1 MAKLL
6 ETRLPI
12 AGSEITPDVFNR
24 LVRVLELN
32 LQKFDPNGT
41 LQVTTEQKL
50 STKFNPG
57 DIIFDTNKNTLEFF
71 NGEEFEILS
80 AQPTGSFEATASLG
94 QVSVCEEGSISINV
108 SI

>member
-32 LQKFDPNGT
+32 LQKFDPSAT
-41 LQVTTEQKL
+41 LQITTEKKL
-50 STKFNPG
+50 TTKFNPG
-57 DIIFDTNKNTLEFF
+57 DIIFDTSKSTLEFF
-71 NGEEFEILS
+71 NGQEFEIIS
-80 AQPTGSFEATASLG
+80 AQPTGSFEASASVG
-94 QVSVCEEGSISINV
+94 QVSVSEEGSISIKV
-108 SI
+108 SV

>member
-41 LQVTTEQKL
+41 LQVTTAQEL

-71 NGEEFEILS
+71 NGEEFEVLS

-94 QVSVCEEGSISINV
+94 QVSVSEEGSISINV
-108 SI
+108 SV

>member
-32 LQKFDPNGT
+32 LQKFDPNAT
-41 LQVTTEQKL
+41 LQITTEKKL
-50 STKFNPG
+50 TTKFNPG
-57 DIIFDTNKNTLEFF
+57 DIVFDNTKNTLEFF
-71 NGEEFEILS
+71 DGSAFKDITSTQKTSLQANASVGEV
-80 AQPTGSFEATASLG
+80 T
-94 QVSVCEEGSISINV
+94 VNEEGSISIKV

>member
-12 AGSEITPDVFNR
+12 AGGEITPDVFNR

-32 LQKFDPNGT
+32 LQKFDPNAT
-41 LQVTTEQKL
+41 LQITTEKKL
-50 STKFNPG
+50 NTKFNPG

-71 NGEEFEILS
+71 NGEAFEVLS
-80 AQPTGSFEATASLG
+80 AQPAGSFQATTSLG
-94 QVSVCEEGSISINV
+94 QVSVGEEGSISIKV
-108 SI
+108 SV

>member
-12 AGSEITPDVFNR
+12 AGGEITPDVFNR

-50 STKFNPG
+50 NTKFNPG
-57 DIIFDTNKNTLEFF
+57 DIVFDTNKNTLEFF
-71 NGEEFEILS
+71 NGEEFEVLS
-80 AQPTGSFEATASLG
+80 AQPAGSFEATASLG
-94 QVSVCEEGSISINV
+94 QVSVSEEGSISINV

>member
-41 LQVTTEQKL
+41 LQITTAQKL
-50 STKFNPG
+50 GTKFNLG

-71 NGEEFEILS
+71 NGKEFEVLS
-80 AQPTGSFEATASLG
+80 AQPTLSLEATASLG
-94 QVSVCEEGSISINV
+94 EVTVSEEGVIDIKVNL
-108 SI
+108 